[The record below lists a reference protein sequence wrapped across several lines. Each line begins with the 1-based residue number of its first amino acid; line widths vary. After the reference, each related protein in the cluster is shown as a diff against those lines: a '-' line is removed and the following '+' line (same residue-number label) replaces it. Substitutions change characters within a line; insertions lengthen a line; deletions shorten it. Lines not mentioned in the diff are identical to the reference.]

1 MATANSKAQWNGT
14 IKQGSGKMVFSKN
27 EVPYTFA
34 SRFEN
39 ADGCSPEDLIGAAHA
54 GCFSMY
60 LALLLSKEGFT
71 PASIATNAVVILDKD
86 DIGPSITK
94 IALDCKVDCRG
105 LSADKLQ
112 ELAAIT
118 KSKCPVSRLYDGG
131 TAKVDVAV
139 SLT

>member
-1 MATANSKAQWNGT
+1 MATVNSKAQWNGT
-14 IKQGSGKMVFSKN
+14 IKSGRGKMVFNKN

-39 ADGCSPEDLIGAAHA
+39 ADGCSPEDLLGAAHA

-60 LALLLSKEGFT
+60 LALLLSKEGLI
-71 PASIATNAVVILDKD
+71 PASITTNAVVTLDKD

-94 IALDCKVDCRG
+94 IALDCKVDCPG
-105 LSADKLQ
+105 LSIDALQ

-118 KSKCPVSRLYDGG
+118 KSNCPVSRLYDGG
-131 TAKVDVAV
+131 TAKVDLAV
-139 SLT
+139 SLR

>member
-1 MATANSKAQWNGT
+1 MTTANSKAQWNGT
-14 IKQGSGKMVFSKN
+14 IKYGSGKMVFNKS

-39 ADGCSPEDLIGAAHA
+39 AGGCSPEDLLGAAHA

-60 LALLLSKEGFT
+60 LALLLSKEGLT
-71 PASIATNAVVILDKD
+71 PASITTNAVVTLDKD

-94 IALDCKVDCRG
+94 IALDCKVDCQG

-131 TAKVDVAV
+131 TAKVDLAV
-139 SLT
+139 SLW